1 MMNNFLTEIPENSV
15 ILHEAKGKR
24 WLLFER
30 PCEVVQ
36 AFEVGEV
43 LEKFRYVER
52 QVETRGLHAAGFV
65 SYDASPAFDSALVV
79 RREADARQPLLW
91 FGLYSAPCVFT
102 MPELEDSPCVSSSS
116 WHASMSSVDY
126 AIAFERIK
134 CHIEEGDAYQ
144 VNLTYRLH
152 RSFVD
157 DPWAAFVKLASAQRA
172 DYGAY
177 IKTPRWAVCCASPEL
192 FFRLE
197 GTLLESRPMKGTAP
211 RGLTPEADQTYAD
224 ELQASAKNRA
234 ENLMIVDMVRND
246 MGRIAVPGT
255 VKTPDVLVLEKYPT
269 VWQMTSK
276 VMAETQASVVDV
288 FNALFP
294 PASITGAPKARTM
307 KIISEVET
315 TPRHLY
321 TGAIGFIAPDRN
333 AQFNVAIRTMLV
345 DHDRGEAEYGV
356 GGGIV
361 WDSDCLAEQAECRA
375 KSRILDSGLP
385 VFSLLESLLW
395 TKAGGYALLDE
406 HLRRL
411 AASARYFDFA
421 FEEKTTIE
429 KLEALQM
436 TLEPGSHKIRLLLAR
451 DGGVTLGAARIVIS
465 AAPVSLCVVLAR
477 NPVDRRNVFL
487 YHKTTNRQIYNEAV
501 EANPGYDDVILWNA
515 DGEVTE
521 STRANV
527 VAEIDGVLCTPPISS
542 GLLAGTYRSQM
553 LERGAV
559 TERVIT
565 VEELLRSPRVMLVN
579 SVRGIMPVTV
589 FRP

>member
-1 MMNNFLTEIPENSV
+1 MTIPENSV
-15 ILHEAKGKR
+15 ILHEARRKC
-24 WLLFER
+24 WLLFEN

-36 AFEVGEV
+36 AFEVSEV
-43 LEKFRYVER
+43 LEKLRYVEKR
-52 QVETRGLHAAGFV
+52 VEMPGLYAVGFV
-65 SYDASPAFDSALVV
+65 SYDASPAFDPAFVV
-79 RREADARQPLLW
+79 RHDDAAHQPLLW
-91 FGLYSAPCVFT
+91 FGLYAAPSVFA
-102 MPELEDSPCVSSSS
+102 MPAVENSSCVSSSS
-116 WHASMSSVDY
+116 WHASMSPHDY
-126 AIAFERIK
+126 ALAFERIK
-134 CHIEEGDAYQ
+134 CYIEEGDAYQ

-152 RSFVD
+152 RSFAD
-157 DPWAAFVKLASAQRA
+157 DPWPVFVKMASAQRA

-177 IKTPRWAVCCASPEL
+177 IKTPHWTVCCASPEL

-197 GTLLESRPMKGTAP
+197 GTQLESRPMKGTAP
-211 RGLTPEADQTYAD
+211 RGLTPEADQANAD
-224 ELQASAKNRA
+224 ELQASEKNRA

-255 VKTPDVLVLEKYPT
+255 VGTPDVLVLEKYPT
-269 VWQMTSK
+269 VWQMTST
-276 VMAETQASVVDV
+276 VTAETQASVADV

-307 KIISEVET
+307 QIIAEVET

-321 TGAIGFIAPDRN
+321 TGAIGFIAPNRH

-345 DHDRGEAEYGV
+345 DHDRSEAEYGV

-361 WDSDCLAEQAECRA
+361 WDSDCLAEQAECRT

-395 TKAGGYALLDE
+395 TKEGGYALLDQ

-411 AASARYFDFA
+411 VVSAHYFDFSL
-421 FEEKTTIE
+421 EKKAIIE
-429 KLEALQM
+429 KLEVLQA
-436 TLEPGSHKIRLLLAR
+436 TLEPFPHKIRLLVAR
-451 DGGVTLGAARIVIS
+451 EGGVTLE
-465 AAPVSLCVVLAR
+465 AAPITIPSTPARLCVVLAR
-477 NPVDRRNVFL
+477 DPIDRGNVFL
-487 YHKTTNRQIYNEAV
+487 YFKTTNRHSYNEAV
-501 EANPGYDDVILWNA
+501 TENPDCDDVILWNVN
-515 DGEVTE
+515 GEVTE

-527 VAEIDGVLCTPPISS
+527 VAEIDGVLYTPPVSS

-553 LERGAV
+553 LERGEV

-565 VEELLRSPRVMLVN
+565 VDELLRSPRVLLVN

-589 FRP
+589 SR